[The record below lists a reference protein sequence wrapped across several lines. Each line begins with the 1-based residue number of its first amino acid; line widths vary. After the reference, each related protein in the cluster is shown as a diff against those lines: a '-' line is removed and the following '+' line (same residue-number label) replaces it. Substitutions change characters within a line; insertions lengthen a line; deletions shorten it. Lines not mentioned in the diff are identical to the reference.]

1 MHIKKQ
7 LTLQAAGVGLQCG
20 MNRPCGL
27 WTLRGWWSTMTG
39 AVRENFLKEVG
50 LELRLSSAFTQHA
63 IFIFTYLNPFPH
75 LGMIFICTYHLQ
87 PQIFSFLS
95 FCDESEVEGRE
106 QREDALRCKLVPH
119 PVKVASDSLSLE
131 SMLGS
136 RD

>member
-7 LTLQAAGVGLQCG
+7 LILQAAGVGLQCG

-39 AVRENFLKEVG
+39 AVREDFLKEVR

-63 IFIFTYLNPFPH
+63 VFVFTYFNPFPH
-75 LGMIFICTYHLQ
+75 LGMIFICTYNLQ

-95 FCDESEVEGRE
+95 ICD
-106 QREDALRCKLVPH
+106 
-119 PVKVASDSLSLE
+119 
-131 SMLGS
+131 
-136 RD
+136 